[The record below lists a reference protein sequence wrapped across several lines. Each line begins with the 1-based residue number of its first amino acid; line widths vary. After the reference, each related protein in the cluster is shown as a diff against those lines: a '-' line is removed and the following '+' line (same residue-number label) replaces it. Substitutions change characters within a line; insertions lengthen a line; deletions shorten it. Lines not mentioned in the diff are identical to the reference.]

1 MSASLARTG
10 FLSQQITDDKK
21 ATPTRSLVSEGFMD
35 VFLIQRVDEQAGAE
49 LRLEPGCLWRHYV
62 AGVGNVD
69 KLLHRN
75 RVEGESHLHLPAVHP
90 AAEFAESADPTDKV
104 DSLVCPEIL
113 DAQNPV
119 QNQIGEDGHI
129 EHSDRIGVVV
139 ASLTGLEGPT
149 IPNLPSD
156 EVPVGGYKYVRG

>member
-1 MSASLARTG
+1 M
-10 FLSQQITDDKK
+10 
-21 ATPTRSLVSEGFMD
+21 
-35 VFLIQRVDEQAGAE
+35 DEQAGAE
-49 LRLEPGCLWRHYV
+49 FRLEPGCLWRHYV

-129 EHSDRIGVVV
+129 EHSDWIGVVV
-139 ASLTGLEGPT
+139 ASLTGLEGVPLAVEIHREIVQVVRLAYSGT
-149 IPNLPSD
+149 AFFDL
-156 EVPVGGYKYVRG
+156 EVV